1 MGVADS
7 ESANESNV
15 FNSVGPRRK
24 AIYCDDCGREKL
36 AEIRNG
42 KLIIMDRRHGKRHI
56 AVLPAPD
63 ESN

>member
-1 MGVADS
+1 MGVANDS
-7 ESANESNV
+7 A
-15 FNSVGPRRK
+15 PIRK
-24 AIYCDDCGREKL
+24 SIYCDDCGREKL

-63 ESN
+63 VFLSKLDKTHPP

>member
-7 ESANESNV
+7 ESANDSNV
-15 FNSVGPRRK
+15 SGPRSK